1 MPDSFKTRLQHLAF
15 NKKLVF
21 IGSVLMIISV
31 FMPWYK
37 DIDKFKIGESFLG
50 ITGPLYLAGF
60 ILLISAII
68 SFGIILLKLL
78 DKPAPKLPIS
88 ENHLHVAVSGLSLLM
103 LIMTV
108 SVYFHTKFGI
118 NLTDKSVGFGMVVA
132 FIGSGSTM
140 LGAIL
145 SIRGK
150 TVDFENL
157 EGHIEPLININLEE
171 RRGEVPLK
179 REVTVGEAM
188 EASRKPQEPTHAW
201 GPVQESINNYTDGQ
215 LDDTKDI
222 K

>member
-1 MPDSFKTRLQHLAF
+1 MPDSFKTRLKHLAF

-21 IGSVLMIISV
+21 ISSALMIISV

-50 ITGPLYLAGF
+50 VTGPLYLAGF
-60 ILLISAII
+60 ILLISAVF

-78 DKPAPKLPIS
+78 DKPAPKLPLS

-103 LIMTV
+103 LIMTA
-108 SVYFHTKFGI
+108 SVYFHSKFGI
-118 NLTDKSVGFGMVVA
+118 NLTDKSVGVGMVIA
-132 FIGSGSTM
+132 FVGSGLTM
-140 LGAIL
+140 VGAIL
-145 SIRGK
+145 SMRSGS
-150 TVDFENL
+150 VDFENL
-157 EGHIEPLININLEE
+157 EGKIEPLININLEE

-179 REVTVGEAM
+179 RETTVGEAM
-188 EASRKPQEPTHAW
+188 EANRRQEEPTQAW
-201 GPVQESINNYTDGQ
+201 GPIQESLNNYTSGK

>member
-1 MPDSFKTRLQHLAF
+1 MPNTFKTRLKHLAF

-21 IGSVLMIISV
+21 IGSTLMIISV

-37 DIDKFKIGESFLG
+37 DIDKFKFGESFLG

-60 ILLISAII
+60 ILLTSAVC

-78 DKPAPKLPIS
+78 DKPTPKLPIS

-108 SVYFHTKFGI
+108 SVYFHSKFGI
-118 NLTDKSVGFGMVVA
+118 NLTDKSVGFGMIIA
-132 FIGSGSTM
+132 FIGSGLTM
-140 LGAIL
+140 VGAIL
-145 SIRGK
+145 SIKRK

-157 EGHIEPLININLEE
+157 EGKIEPLININLEE
-171 RRGEVPLK
+171 RRSHDLPLK
-179 REVTVGEAM
+179 RETTIEEA
-188 EASRKPQEPTHAW
+188 TNAW
-201 GPVQESINNYTDGQ
+201 GSA
-215 LDDTKDI
+215 KDI